1 MHLVSGL
8 RGLIVRGFYD
18 RVMADKLKKYLGI
31 LLAAVFLSGCGKL
44 PLVSAF
50 LGESPQA
57 TQDNQLFF
65 DDFSET
71 KSGWDR
77 FTGEIGSTDYKDKT
91 YQISVHEPNTDLFAN
106 AYKLYKDTIIEVSAV
121 RIGGPDNNSFGVIC
135 RFQDE
140 KNFYSAQ
147 ISSDGYAGIFRMK
160 DGIYRLLGQDEM
172 IPVPAILGGSA
183 RNTIHF
189 ECIGRSLAL
198 AVNGAPVDAREDKS
212 FENGDVGLIAGAFE
226 EAGVVIAFDDFKV
239 AQP

>member
-1 MHLVSGL
+1 MTISA
-8 RGLIVRGFYD
+8 RGAGETMKR
-18 RVMADKLKKYLGI
+18 YLGI
-31 LLAAVFLSGCGKL
+31 LLIAFLLSGCGKL
-44 PLVSAF
+44 PLVSTF
-50 LGESPQA
+50 LGDSPQA

-71 KSGWDR
+71 KNGWDR
-77 FTGEIGSTDYKDKT
+77 FSGEIGSTDYKNKT
-91 YQISVHEPNTDLFAN
+91 YQITVNEPNTDLFAN
-106 AYKLYKDTIIEVSAV
+106 PAKLYKDTIIEVTAA

-140 KNFYSAQ
+140 KNFYAAQ

-160 DGIYRLLGQDEM
+160 DGIYKLLGQDAM

-183 RNTIHF
+183 VNTIHL

-212 FENGDVGLIAGAFE
+212 FENGDVGLIAGSFE
-226 EAGVVIAFDDFKV
+226 EAGVVIAFDDFMV
-239 AQP
+239 SLP

>member
-1 MHLVSGL
+1 MTISA
-8 RGLIVRGFYD
+8 RGAGETMKR
-18 RVMADKLKKYLGI
+18 YLGI
-31 LLAAVFLSGCGKL
+31 LLIAFLLSGCGKL
-44 PLVSAF
+44 PLVSTF
-50 LGESPQA
+50 LGDSPQA

-71 KSGWDR
+71 KNGWDR
-77 FTGEIGSTDYKDKT
+77 FSGEIGSTDYKNKT
-91 YQISVHEPNTDLFAN
+91 YQITVNEPNTDLFAN
-106 AYKLYKDTIIEVSAV
+106 PAKLYKDTIIEVTAA

-140 KNFYSAQ
+140 KNFYAAQ

-160 DGIYRLLGQDEM
+160 DGIYKLLGQDAM

-183 RNTIHF
+183 VNTIHF

-212 FENGDVGLIAGAFE
+212 FENGDVGLIAGSFE
-226 EAGVVIAFDDFKV
+226 EAGVVIVFDNFMV
-239 AQP
+239 TLP

>member
-1 MHLVSGL
+1 MTISARAAGEIMK
-8 RGLIVRGFYD
+8 R
-18 RVMADKLKKYLGI
+18 YLGI
-31 LLAAVFLSGCGKL
+31 LLFAFLFSGCGKL
-44 PLVSAF
+44 PLVSTF
-50 LGESPQA
+50 LGDSPQA

-71 KSGWDR
+71 KNGWDR
-77 FTGEIGSTDYKDKT
+77 FAGEIGSTDYKNKT
-91 YQISVHEPNTDLFAN
+91 YQITVNEPNTDLFTNPA
-106 AYKLYKDTIIEVSAV
+106 KLYKDTIIEVTAA

-140 KNFYSAQ
+140 KNFYAAQ

-160 DGIYRLLGQDEM
+160 DGIYKLLGQDAM

-183 RNTIHF
+183 VNTIHF

-212 FENGDVGLIAGAFE
+212 FENGDVGLIAGSFE
-226 EAGVVIAFDDFKV
+226 EAGVVIAFDDFMV
-239 AQP
+239 SLP

>member
-1 MHLVSGL
+1 MN
-8 RGLIVRGFYD
+8 RYFE
-18 RVMADKLKKYLGI
+18 I
-31 LLAAVFLSGCGKL
+31 LLIAVLFSGCGKL
-44 PLVSAF
+44 PLVSVL
-50 LGESPQA
+50 LGESSQA
-57 TQDNQLFF
+57 TQENQLFI
-65 DDFSET
+65 DDFSEA

-77 FTGEIGSTDYKDKT
+77 FSGEIGSTDYKNKA
-91 YQISVHEPNTDLFAN
+91 YQITVNEPNTDLFTN
-106 AYKLYKDTIIEVSAV
+106 PSKLYKDTIIEVTAT

-140 KNFYSAQ
+140 KNFYAAQ

-160 DGIYRLLGQDEM
+160 DGDYQLLGQEKM

-183 RNTIHF
+183 ANTIHF

-212 FENGDVGLIAGAFE
+212 FDNGDVGLIAGTFE

-239 AQP
+239 TKP

>member
-1 MHLVSGL
+1 MKRYFGL
-8 RGLIVRGFYD
+8 LIIAF
-18 RVMADKLKKYLGI
+18 L
-31 LLAAVFLSGCGKL
+31 LSGCGKL
-44 PLVSAF
+44 PLVSTF
-50 LGESPQA
+50 LGDSPQA
-57 TQDNQLFF
+57 TQVNLLFF

-77 FTGEIGSTDYKDKT
+77 FAGEIGSTDYRNKT
-91 YQISVHEPNTDLFAN
+91 YQITVNEPNTDLFAN
-106 AYKLYKDTIIEVSAV
+106 PYKLYKDTVIEVTAA
-121 RIGGPDNNSFGVIC
+121 RIGGPDNNSYGVIC

-160 DGIYRLLGQDEM
+160 DGVYRLLGQDAM

-183 RNTIHF
+183 VNTIHF

-212 FENGDVGLIAGAFE
+212 FENGDLGLIAGAFE
-226 EAGVVIAFDDFKV
+226 EAGVIIAFDNFKV
-239 AQP
+239 TQP

>member
-1 MHLVSGL
+1 MN
-8 RGLIVRGFYD
+8 RYFE
-18 RVMADKLKKYLGI
+18 I
-31 LLAAVFLSGCGKL
+31 LLIAVLFSGCGKL
-44 PLVSAF
+44 PLVSVL
-50 LGESPQA
+50 LGESSQA
-57 TQDNQLFF
+57 TQENQLFI
-65 DDFSET
+65 DDFSEA

-77 FTGEIGSTDYKDKT
+77 FSGEIGSTDYRNKA
-91 YQISVHEPNTDLFAN
+91 YQITVNEPNTDLFTN
-106 AYKLYKDTIIEVSAV
+106 PSKLYKDTIIEVTAT

-140 KNFYSAQ
+140 KNFYAAQ

-160 DGIYRLLGQDEM
+160 DGDYQLLGQEKM

-183 RNTIHF
+183 ANTIHF

-212 FENGDVGLIAGAFE
+212 FDNGDVVLIAGTFE

-239 AQP
+239 TKP

>member
-1 MHLVSGL
+1 MKRH
-8 RGLIVRGFYD
+8 
-18 RVMADKLKKYLGI
+18 LGI
-31 LLAAVFLSGCGKL
+31 LLVAVLLSGCGKL
-44 PLVSAF
+44 PLVSAL

-57 TQDNQLFF
+57 TQENQLFF

-77 FTGEIGSTDYKDKT
+77 FAGEIGSTDYKDKT
-91 YQISVHEPNTDLFAN
+91 YQIAVNEPNTDLFAN
-106 AYKLYKDTIIEVSAV
+106 SYKLSKDAIIEVTAT

-140 KNFYSAQ
+140 KNFYAAQ

-160 DGIYRLLGQDEM
+160 DGVYKLLGQEKM

-183 RNTIHF
+183 ANTIHF

-212 FENGDVGLIAGAFE
+212 FENGDVGLIAGTFE
-226 EAGVVIAFDDFKV
+226 EAGVVIAFDDIKV
-239 AQP
+239 TQP

>member
-1 MHLVSGL
+1 MTISA
-8 RGLIVRGFYD
+8 RGAGETMKR
-18 RVMADKLKKYLGI
+18 YLGI
-31 LLAAVFLSGCGKL
+31 LLIAFLLSGCGKL
-44 PLVSAF
+44 PLVSTF
-50 LGESPQA
+50 LGDSPQA

-71 KSGWDR
+71 KNGWDR
-77 FTGEIGSTDYKDKT
+77 FSGKIGSTDYKNKT
-91 YQISVHEPNTDLFAN
+91 YQITVNEPNTDLFAN
-106 AYKLYKDTIIEVSAV
+106 PAKLYKDTIIEVTAA

-140 KNFYSAQ
+140 KNFYAAQ

-160 DGIYRLLGQDEM
+160 DGIYKLLGQDAM

-183 RNTIHF
+183 VNTIHL

-212 FENGDVGLIAGAFE
+212 FENGDVGLIAGSFE
-226 EAGVVIAFDDFKV
+226 EAGVVIAFDDFMV
-239 AQP
+239 SLP

>member
-1 MHLVSGL
+1 MKRIIGL
-8 RGLIVRGFYD
+8 LT
-18 RVMADKLKKYLGI
+18 AAI
-31 LLAAVFLSGCGKL
+31 LLSGCGKL

-57 TQDNQLFF
+57 TQASQLFF

-77 FTGEIGSTDYKDKT
+77 FAGEIGSTDYKDKT
-91 YQISVHEPNTDLFAN
+91 YQIAVNEPNTDLFAN
-106 AYKLYKDTIIEVSAV
+106 PYKLYKDVIIEVKAA
-121 RIGGPDNNSFGVIC
+121 RQAGPENNSYGVIC

-140 KNFYSAQ
+140 NNFYAAQ

-160 DGIYRLLGQDEM
+160 DGVYRLLGQEAM
-172 IPVPAILGGSA
+172 IPVPAILGGTGV
-183 RNTIHF
+183 NTLHF

-212 FENGDVGLIAGAFE
+212 FENGDVGLIAGTFE
-226 EAGVVIAFDDFKV
+226 EAGTMIAFDDFSV
-239 AQP
+239 TQP

>member
-1 MHLVSGL
+1 MN
-8 RGLIVRGFYD
+8 RYFE
-18 RVMADKLKKYLGI
+18 I
-31 LLAAVFLSGCGKL
+31 LLIAVLFSGCGKL
-44 PLVSAF
+44 PLVSVL
-50 LGESPQA
+50 LGESSQA
-57 TQDNQLFF
+57 TQENQLFI
-65 DDFSET
+65 DDFSEA

-77 FTGEIGSTDYKDKT
+77 FSGEIGSTDYRNKA
-91 YQISVHEPNTDLFAN
+91 YQITVNEPNTDLFTN
-106 AYKLYKDTIIEVSAV
+106 PSKLYKDTIIEVTAT

-140 KNFYSAQ
+140 KNFYAAQ

-160 DGIYRLLGQDEM
+160 DGDYQLLGQEKM

-183 RNTIHF
+183 ANTIHF

-212 FENGDVGLIAGAFE
+212 FDNGDVGLIAGTFE

-239 AQP
+239 TKP

>member
-1 MHLVSGL
+1 MN
-8 RGLIVRGFYD
+8 RYFE
-18 RVMADKLKKYLGI
+18 I
-31 LLAAVFLSGCGKL
+31 LLIAVLFSGCGKL
-44 PLVSAF
+44 PLVSVL
-50 LGESPQA
+50 LGESSQA
-57 TQDNQLFF
+57 TQENQLFI
-65 DDFSET
+65 DDFSEV

-77 FTGEIGSTDYKDKT
+77 FSGEIGSTDYRNKA
-91 YQISVHEPNTDLFAN
+91 YQITVNEPNTDLFTN
-106 AYKLYKDTIIEVSAV
+106 PSKLYKDTIIEVTAT

-140 KNFYSAQ
+140 KNFYAAQ

-160 DGIYRLLGQDEM
+160 DGDYQLLGQEKM

-183 RNTIHF
+183 ANTIHF

-212 FENGDVGLIAGAFE
+212 FDNGDVGLIAGTFE

-239 AQP
+239 TKP

>member
-1 MHLVSGL
+1 MTISA
-8 RGLIVRGFYD
+8 RGAGETMKR
-18 RVMADKLKKYLGI
+18 YLGI
-31 LLAAVFLSGCGKL
+31 LLIAFLLSGCGKL
-44 PLVSAF
+44 PLVSTF
-50 LGESPQA
+50 LGDSPQA

-71 KSGWDR
+71 KNGWDR
-77 FTGEIGSTDYKDKT
+77 FSGEIGSTDYKNKT
-91 YQISVHEPNTDLFAN
+91 YQISVNEPNTDLFAN
-106 AYKLYKDTIIEVSAV
+106 PAKLYKDTIIEVTAA

-140 KNFYSAQ
+140 KNFYAAQ

-160 DGIYRLLGQDEM
+160 DGIYKLLGQDAM

-183 RNTIHF
+183 VNTIHL

-212 FENGDVGLIAGAFE
+212 FENGDVGLIAGSFE
-226 EAGVVIAFDDFKV
+226 EAGVVIAFDDFMV
-239 AQP
+239 SLP

>member
-1 MHLVSGL
+1 MKRYFEFL
-8 RGLIVRGFYD
+8 LI
-18 RVMADKLKKYLGI
+18 
-31 LLAAVFLSGCGKL
+31 AVLFSGCGKL
-44 PLVSAF
+44 PLVSVL
-50 LGESPQA
+50 LGESSQA
-57 TQDNQLFF
+57 TQENQLFI
-65 DDFSET
+65 DDFSEA

-77 FTGEIGSTDYKDKT
+77 FSGEIGSTDYRNKA
-91 YQISVHEPNTDLFAN
+91 YQITVNEPNTDLFTN
-106 AYKLYKDTIIEVSAV
+106 PSKLYKDTIIEVTAT

-140 KNFYSAQ
+140 KNFYAAQ

-160 DGIYRLLGQDEM
+160 DGDYQLLGQEKM

-183 RNTIHF
+183 ANTIHF

-212 FENGDVGLIAGAFE
+212 FDNGDVGLIAGTFE

-239 AQP
+239 TKP

>member
-1 MHLVSGL
+1 MTISA
-8 RGLIVRGFYD
+8 RGAGETMKR
-18 RVMADKLKKYLGI
+18 YLGI
-31 LLAAVFLSGCGKL
+31 LLIAFLLSGCGKL
-44 PLVSAF
+44 PLVSTF
-50 LGESPQA
+50 LGDSPQA

-71 KSGWDR
+71 KNGWDR
-77 FTGEIGSTDYKDKT
+77 FSGEIGSTDYKNKT
-91 YQISVHEPNTDLFAN
+91 YQITVNEPNTDLFAN
-106 AYKLYKDTIIEVSAV
+106 PAKLYKDTIIEVTAA

-140 KNFYSAQ
+140 KNFYAAQ

-160 DGIYRLLGQDEM
+160 DGIYKLLGQDAM

-183 RNTIHF
+183 VNTIHL

-212 FENGDVGLIAGAFE
+212 FENGDVGLIAGSFE
-226 EAGVVIAFDDFKV
+226 EAGVVIVFDNFMV
-239 AQP
+239 TLP

>member
-1 MHLVSGL
+1 MMWVLLNRILHENRIKIITV
-8 RGLIVRGFYD
+8 F
-18 RVMADKLKKYLGI
+18 LG
-31 LLAAVFLSGCGKL
+31 AVILSGCGKI
-44 PLVSAF
+44 PLVSSF
-50 LGESPQA
+50 LGETPQA
-57 TQDNQLFF
+57 TQNSQLFF

-77 FTGEIGSTDYKDKT
+77 FAGEIGATDYKNKA
-91 YQISVHEPNTDLFAN
+91 YQISVNEPNTDLFAN
-106 AYKLYKDTIIEVSAV
+106 PYKLFKDTIVEVTAA
-121 RIGGPDNNSFGVIC
+121 RISGPDNNSFGVIC

-160 DGIYRLLGQDEM
+160 DGVYRLLGQEAM

-183 RNTIHF
+183 VNTIHF

-212 FENGDVGLIAGAFE
+212 FEKGDVGLIAGAFE

-239 AQP
+239 TLP